1 MDKRGK
7 APKKPKARQ
16 SEHASNQADWQ
27 DQPSNEGL
35 KRESAAY
42 NRKPVN
48 RGSGRGR

>member
-16 SEHASNQADWQ
+16 SEHASSQAERQ
-27 DQPSNEGL
+27 DQLSSEGL
-35 KRESAAY
+35 KRESAAH

-48 RGSGRGR
+48 QGSGRGR